1 MSVTAD
7 EIAAAT
13 KDPSSPVSAGDEM
26 PGAAEGN
33 GAATSG
39 P

>member
-13 KDPSSPVSAGDEM
+13 KHPSSPMSAGDEM

-33 GAATSG
+33 GAAG
-39 P
+39 AG